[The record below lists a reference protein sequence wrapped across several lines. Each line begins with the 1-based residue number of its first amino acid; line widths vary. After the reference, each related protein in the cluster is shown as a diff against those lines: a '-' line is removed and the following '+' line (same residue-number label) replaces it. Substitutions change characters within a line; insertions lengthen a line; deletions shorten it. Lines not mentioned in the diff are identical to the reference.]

1 MQRSYFT
8 DIEHFYFVVVLIS
21 TNIFGALIFMKI
33 KGIHLFFI
41 IVMRKFVL
49 ITEMLYIFSIISKMI
64 YIYIICIFYISHKN

>member
-33 KGIHLFFI
+33 KGIHLIFI

-64 YIYIICIFYISHKN
+64 YMYILH